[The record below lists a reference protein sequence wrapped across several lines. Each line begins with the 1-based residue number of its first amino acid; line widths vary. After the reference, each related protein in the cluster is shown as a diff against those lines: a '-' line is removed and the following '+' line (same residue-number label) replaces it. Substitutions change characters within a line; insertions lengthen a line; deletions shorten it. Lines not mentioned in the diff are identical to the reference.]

1 MVPPDFVGRDDP
13 GAPNHPSI
21 STRPGGGEVGPLP
34 LPVPPTKAMASAGPQ
49 RGRKDGS
56 RRLLWQRLRTP
67 PKAPFSLDSK
77 NRSFSSREKETGFEP
92 YPPSFYVA
100 ERQWT
105 EMWFGA
111 PGRRAP
117 HQSDAAIYL
126 SIFSLTPAFPLGGL
140 LPCWNCSPPPGRR
153 RPSPPTGADRSR
165 GDPFSLHILGA
176 SELPLRQGF
185 GPGPKPLCG
194 AARRAGLRR
203 PRR

>member
-77 NRSFSSREKETGFEP
+77 NRSFSSREKETGFERFP
-92 YPPSFYVA
+92 VSRRPLIRRLRRHLPPLGGKVLRSSFL
-100 ERQWT
+100 WT
-105 EMWFGA
+105 FPLPGGRWPEGPDEGALQAWFGA
-111 PGRRAP
+111 PGSSRP
-117 HQSDAAIYL
+117 TNSVVYTSYSSQK
-126 SIFSLTPAFPLGGL
+126 IFPTLLTF
-140 LPCWNCSPPPGRR
+140 
-153 RPSPPTGADRSR
+153 SR
-165 GDPFSLHILGA
+165 ERI
-176 SELPLRQGF
+176 
-185 GPGPKPLCG
+185 
-194 AARRAGLRR
+194 
-203 PRR
+203 